1 MAKVYM
7 VENQPAW
14 NSWATPVSF
23 FCTALLLGLFAVGAA
38 FVVTY
43 SYARSKD
50 PECEDV
56 VCALMR
62 HSLRWIA
69 VAAVVVLGI
78 ELVAIPLYLVS
89 LAGGSEAMQETA
101 RAIIGDYGLLLA
113 LRLALIFAGAGILGF
128 FVYQAA
134 SVPGRER
141 VLGNLALSAFVLV
154 LVAEVVG
161 RFLFYATHVGIGL

>member
-1 MAKVYM
+1 
-7 VENQPAW
+7 
-14 NSWATPVSF
+14 
-23 FCTALLLGLFAVGAA
+23 
-38 FVVTY
+38 
-43 SYARSKD
+43 
-50 PECEDV
+50 
-56 VCALMR
+56 
-62 HSLRWIA
+62 
-69 VAAVVVLGI
+69 
-78 ELVAIPLYLVS
+78 
-89 LAGGSEAMQETA
+89 
-101 RAIIGDYGLLLA
+101 